1 MLIVPN
7 ICMLLLNE
15 KMAPKLAM
23 LLLKVLIPVKM
34 TLDEFRAKIAPNWPR
49 IPAKFESEILIALDW
64 LAMALQ
70 PSPDLFPMIEALLR
84 EAS

>member
-1 MLIVPN
+1 
-7 ICMLLLNE
+7 MLLLIE
-15 KMAPKLAM
+15 KTAPPKLAM

-34 TLDEFRAKIAPNWPR
+34 TLDEFRAKIAPNWPQ
-49 IPAKFESEILIALDW
+49 IPAKFESEILISLDW

-70 PSPDLFPMIEALLR
+70 PSPDLSPRIETLLR